1 MLRIIKAIILGN
13 KNNIIP
19 GFLCIAITIVIFIV
33 GLWPLSFHPKNKVEW
48 LSGKKGIHFYGRGI
62 VYSPELFNSEE
73 ESIFQ
78 NNSITIEIFLQ
89 PEKEP
94 DKNLPRIISLYD
106 GKKAELLTLSQWK
119 TTLIII
125 KNEDTNLRDN
135 KTPKIGFKNALLK
148 GEVQFI
154 TITSQPEGTD
164 IYLKG
169 KSAKSFP
176 HFTLIDKSTKYWQLV
191 IGNSPTGKQPWTGN
205 ILGLAIY
212 NRSLREKEVFQHYQ
226 IWLKNSSQILEN
238 KGLSA
243 LYLFDEHYGT
253 LAHNKVGAQHHLLI
267 PETFQVLKKSILIMP
282 WKDFR
287 LNLSYLKDILVNIVG
302 FIPFGFIFSIFLYN
316 KKQLPIS
323 RIYLITIFL
332 GGGISLIIELL
343 QAYLVTR
350 SSQMIDLICNILGTF
365 LGIMLFRIIYHTPTL
380 LRRP

>member
-1 MLRIIKAIILGN
+1 MLRIIKAIISGN
-13 KNNIIP
+13 KHNIIP

-48 LSGKKGIHFYGRGI
+48 LSGKKGIHFYGGGI
-62 VYSPELFNSEE
+62 VYSPELFNGEG
-73 ESIFQ
+73 ESFSQ
-78 NNSITIEIFLQ
+78 NSSITIEIFLQ
-89 PEKEP
+89 PEEEP

-125 KNEDTNLRDN
+125 KNEDTNLKDN
-135 KTPKIGFKNALLK
+135 KTHKIGFENALPK

-226 IWLKNSSQILEN
+226 IWLKKSSQILEN
-238 KGLSA
+238 KGLAA

-267 PETFQVLKKSILIMP
+267 PETLQVLKKSILIMP

-287 LNLSYLKDILVNIVG
+287 LNVSYLKDILVNIVG
-302 FIPFGFIFSIFLYN
+302 FIPFGYIFSIFLYN
-316 KKQLPIS
+316 KKQLPIT
-323 RIYLITIFL
+323 RIYLITILL

-350 SSQMIDLICNILGTF
+350 SSQMIDLICNMLGTF